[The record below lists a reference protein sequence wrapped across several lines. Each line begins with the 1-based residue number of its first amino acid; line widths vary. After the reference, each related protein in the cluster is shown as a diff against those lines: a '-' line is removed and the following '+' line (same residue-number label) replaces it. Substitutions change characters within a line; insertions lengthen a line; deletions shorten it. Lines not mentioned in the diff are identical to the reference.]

1 MREKYEKDTII
12 IEKDEEQKNKEI
24 MDTIL
29 QTKKVLNEAS
39 KNYEYAEGKL
49 IDYFLYTIKAEQAR
63 LEYLI
68 GKAKSMGITVNV
80 GEQLNS
86 KNA

>member
-1 MREKYEKDTII
+1 MYEKYEKDTII
-12 IEKDEEQKNKEI
+12 IEKSDEQKSQELMN
-24 MDTIL
+24 TIF

-68 GKAKSMGITVNV
+68 GKAKSMGITVGV